1 MLKAKEYG
9 EDQHIPASCQY
20 GVNNIFLKWN
30 MHLIA
35 QVVASKKQLKGSI
48 EASQLEAQKRFIL
61 YQGNLQMLQIN
72 FLSPQ
77 QSFWKCQP
85 CH

>member
-1 MLKAKEYG
+1 
-9 EDQHIPASCQY
+9 
-20 GVNNIFLKWN
+20 
-30 MHLIA
+30 MHLTA

-48 EASQLEAQKRFIL
+48 EASQLEAQKRSIL

-72 FLSPQ
+72 FLSLQ